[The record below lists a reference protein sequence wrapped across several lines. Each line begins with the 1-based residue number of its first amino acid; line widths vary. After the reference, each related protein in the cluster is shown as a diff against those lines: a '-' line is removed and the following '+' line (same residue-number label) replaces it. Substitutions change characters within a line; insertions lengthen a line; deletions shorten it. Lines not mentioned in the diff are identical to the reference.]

1 MSVQISKQ
9 NPTINYPEVLD
20 RIGGDR
26 DFLSELLILYLND
39 FRTKYSKLKNALQK
53 KDFILIYEL
62 GHGLKGSSANLSL
75 PLLQKLSHQIE
86 QAGKEKNI
94 EKARTTLDS
103 LYNEYIRLLDIV
115 FPPKKNR
122 TNKISLRR

>member
-1 MSVQISKQ
+1 MSIQISKQ
-9 NPTINYPEVLD
+9 NPTINYSEVLD

-39 FRTKYSKLKNALQK
+39 FRIKYLKLKNALQK
-53 KDFILIYEL
+53 KDFILMYEL

-75 PLLQKLSHQIE
+75 PLLEKLSHQIE

-94 EKARTTLDS
+94 EKTRTTLDA
-103 LYNEYIRLLDIV
+103 LYSEYTRLLDFV
-115 FPPKKNR
+115 FPPKRNR
-122 TNKISLRR
+122 TNKISLK